1 MSLLVDVPRRIASP
15 GDAGVRD
22 PFALELVKN
31 ALVALADEM
40 ALTIHRTARSFVVKE
55 ALDFSTA
62 LFLADGELIA
72 QGTCLP
78 FHLGAM
84 PFAVRAILKQYG
96 GEMQPGD
103 LYITNDPYD
112 GSTHL
117 PDIVLVKPIFLDCKL
132 IGYSVALAHMTDIG
146 GRMPGGNASDSTE
159 LYQEGLRIP
168 PGRLWRAGEPEEFM
182 FRLIARN
189 VRVPDKVLGDIRS
202 LIAAC
207 AVGEREFVHLAQRQG
222 ADRFEQCCRELLD
235 YTERFTRREI
245 AKLPKGT
252 WRFVDHL
259 DNDGIDPDPIRIEA
273 TVTIAGDEMTIDLT
287 GSAPQ
292 VRGAINCVYPFTLS
306 TALACVRSILD
317 LSIPN
322 NAGYFRPIHV
332 IAPEGTVVNPRPP
345 AAVAA
350 RGITGIRIA
359 DTIFGALA
367 QAVPDLVPACGANA
381 PDVGI
386 SFGGAAADGTPFVYL
401 EFLVGSWGGGPDRDG
416 MDACTGTLVN
426 YSNTPCEMIE
436 ADQPLAVQRYSF
448 VPDSGG
454 PGRYRGGLAIER
466 HVRFRTNNATL
477 QIRSDRRDHPPYG
490 LKGGL
495 PGAPSDVRIRRADS
509 RDEPCPA
516 KFLTTVND
524 GDVLQVRLAGGGG
537 HGNPLERDPAAV
549 LADVLEEKMSVEHA
563 RDVYGV
569 VFSGSPPDIDLVATS
584 RTRAARSSASRGEYS
599 RDQAISAPEDR
610 FIQANGK
617 SAIP

>member
-1 MSLLVDVPRRIASP
+1 MNRPLDGDASLAREHA
-15 GDAGVRD
+15 AGVRD

-62 LFLADGELIA
+62 LFLADGQLIA

-84 PFAVRAILKQYG
+84 PFAVKAVVAEYG
-96 GEMQPGD
+96 DRIRPGD
-103 LYITNDPYD
+103 LFITNDPYD

-117 PDIVLVKPIFLDCKL
+117 PDIVLVRPIFVGSRR

-146 GRMPGGNASDSTE
+146 GRIPGGNASDSTE

-168 PGRLWRAGEPEEFM
+168 PSRLWREGEPDETM
-182 FRLIARN
+182 LRLIAKN

-202 LIAAC
+202 LVAAC
-207 AVGEREFVHLAQRQG
+207 MVGEREFVALAERHG
-222 ADRFEQCCRELLD
+222 LDAFDAICRELLD
-235 YTERFTRREI
+235 YTERFTRSEI
-245 AKLPKGT
+245 AKLPQGT

-259 DNDGIDPDPIRIEA
+259 DGDGIDPDPIPIVA
-273 TVTIAGDEMTIDLT
+273 TVTIAGDAMTIDLT

-306 TALACVRSILD
+306 TALACVRSIVD

-322 NAGYFRPIHV
+322 NAGYFRPIRV

-359 DTIFGALA
+359 DAIFGALA
-367 QAVPDLVPACGANA
+367 QAVPDILPACGFNA
-381 PDVGI
+381 PDVGV
-386 SFGGAAADGTPFVYL
+386 SFGGVDEDGAPFVYL
-401 EFLVGSWGGGPDRDG
+401 EFLLGSWGGGPDRDG

-426 YSNTPCEMIE
+426 YSNAPAEMIE
-436 ADQPLAVQRYSF
+436 ADQPIAVERYGF
-448 VPDSGG
+448 VADTGG
-454 PGRYRGGLAIER
+454 AGRFRGGLALER
-466 HVRFRTNNATL
+466 HLRFRANNATL

-490 LKGGL
+490 LQGGL
-495 PGAPSDVRIRRADS
+495 PGAPSDVRILRADG
-509 RDEPCPA
+509 RLEACRA
-516 KFLTTVND
+516 KFLTTVNV
-524 GDVLQVRLAGGGG
+524 GDMLQVRLAGGGG
-537 HGNPLERDPAAV
+537 HGDAYARDPAAV
-549 LADVLEEKMSVEHA
+549 LADVLEEKMSIAHA
-563 RDVYGV
+563 RERYGV
-569 VFSGSPPDIDLVATS
+569 VIAGEPPAVDAAAT
-584 RTRAARSSASRGEYS
+584 ARIRNAVESESLSH
-599 RDQAISAPEDR
+599 D
-610 FIQANGK
+610 
-617 SAIP
+617 

>member
-1 MSLLVDVPRRIASP
+1 
-15 GDAGVRD
+15 
-22 PFALELVKN
+22 
-31 ALVALADEM
+31 M
-40 ALTIHRTARSFVVKE
+40 ALTVYRTARSFVVKE

-62 LFLADGELIA
+62 LFLADGQLIA

-84 PFAVRAILKQYG
+84 PFAVRSVVRAYPGRIR
-96 GEMQPGD
+96 PGD
-103 LYITNDPYD
+103 LFITNDPYD

-117 PDIVLVKPIFLDCKL
+117 PDIVLVRPIFLAGSL

-168 PGRLWRAGEPEEFM
+168 PSRLWREGEPDETM
-182 FRLIARN
+182 LRLIERN

-202 LIAAC
+202 LVAAC
-207 AVGEREFVHLAQRQG
+207 LVGEREFIKLAERYG
-222 ADRFEQCCRELLD
+222 ASEFDAHCRDLLD
-235 YTERFTRREI
+235 YTERFTRSEI

-259 DNDGIDPDPIRIEA
+259 DGDGIDPDPIPIVA
-273 TVTIAGDEMTIDLT
+273 AVTIAGDEMTIDLT

-292 VRGAINCVYPFTLS
+292 VRGAINCVFPFTLS
-306 TALACVRSILD
+306 TALACVRSIVD

-359 DTIFGALA
+359 DAIFGALA
-367 QAVPDLVPACGANA
+367 QALPDVVPACGSNA

-386 SFGGAAADGTPFVYL
+386 SFGGVDTDNNPFVYL
-401 EFLVGSWGGGPDRDG
+401 EFLLASWGGGPDRDG

-426 YSNTPCEMIE
+426 YSNTPVEMIE
-436 ADQPLAVQRYSF
+436 ADQPIVVERYAL
-448 VPDSGG
+448 VRDSGG
-454 PGRYRGGLAIER
+454 AGRFRGGLALER
-466 HVRFRTNNATL
+466 HLRFRANNATL

-490 LKGGL
+490 LQGGL
-495 PGAPSDVRIRRADS
+495 PGTPSDVGIRRADG
-509 RDEPCPA
+509 REEPWPA
-516 KFLTTVND
+516 KFLTTVHD
-524 GDVLQVRLAGGGG
+524 GDVLRIRLAGGGG
-537 HGNPLERDPAAV
+537 HGNPFDRNPASV
-549 LADVLEEKMSVEHA
+549 LDDVLEDKMSIEHA
-563 RDVYGV
+563 RNAYGV
-569 VFSGSPPDIDLVATS
+569 VIGDRLGFPLEVDVVGTAGL
-584 RTRAARSSASRGEYS
+584 RASQPKTE
-599 RDQAISAPEDR
+599 
-610 FIQANGK
+610 
-617 SAIP
+617 

>member
-1 MSLLVDVPRRIASP
+1 MNDVTPSPPGSSNRRIRPAAT
-15 GDAGVRD
+15 GERD
-22 PFALELVKN
+22 PFALELIKN

-62 LFLADGELIA
+62 LFLADGQLIA

-84 PFAVRAILKQYG
+84 PFAVRAVVKQYQG
-96 GEMQPGD
+96 RILDGD
-103 LYITNDPYD
+103 IYITNDPYD

-117 PDIVLVKPIFLDCKL
+117 PDIVLVKPIFLTGML
-132 IGYSVALAHMTDIG
+132 IGYAVALAHMTDIG

-159 LYQEGLRIP
+159 IYQEGLRIP
-168 PGRLWRAGEPEEFM
+168 PSRLWREGVPDETM
-182 FRLIARN
+182 FRLIQRN
-189 VRVPDKVLGDIRS
+189 VRVPDKVLGDVRS
-202 LIAAC
+202 LVSAC
-207 AVGEREFVHLAQRQG
+207 LVGEREFIQLAQRYGPDVFEG
-222 ADRFEQCCRELLD
+222 ACRELLD
-235 YTERFTRREI
+235 YTERFTRSEI

-252 WRFVDHL
+252 WHFVDYL
-259 DNDGIDPDPIRIEA
+259 DGDGIDPDPIRICA
-273 TVTIAGDEMTIDLT
+273 AVTIAGDEMTIDLT

-292 VRGAINCVYPFTLS
+292 VRGAINCVFPFTLS
-306 TALACVRSILD
+306 TALACVRSIVD

-367 QAVPDLVPACGANA
+367 QAVPHILPACGANA

-386 SFGGAAADGTPFVYL
+386 SYGGVDRGSHAFVYL
-401 EFLVGSWGGGPDRDG
+401 EFLLGSWGGGPDRDG

-426 YSNTPCEMIE
+426 YSNAPAEMVE
-436 ADQPLAVQRYSF
+436 ADYPVAVERYAL
-448 VPDSGG
+448 VQDTGG
-454 PGRYRGGLAIER
+454 PGRFRGGLAIER
-466 HVRFRTNNATL
+466 HLRFKANHATL

-490 LKGGL
+490 LQGGL
-495 PGAPSDVRIRRADS
+495 PGAPSDVRMRRADGQ
-509 RDEPCPA
+509 DEACRA

-524 GDVLQVRLAGGGG
+524 GDLLQVRLAGGGG
-537 HGNPLERDPAAV
+537 HGNPFTRDPAAV
-549 LADVLEEKMSVEHA
+549 LEDVLEEKMSIEHA
-563 RDVYGV
+563 CRQYGV
-569 VFSGSPPDIDLVATS
+569 ALAGSPPAVDIAATE
-584 RTRAARSSASRGEYS
+584 RLRLR
-599 RDQAISAPEDR
+599 
-610 FIQANGK
+610 
-617 SAIP
+617 